1 MWWKQL
7 WIEHQPV
14 RNSDSVLGL
23 DKNATAPYSSMS
35 DEAWQQQP
43 CNAFSNAA
51 FFEISLVAC
60 AAEDEGKLVDY
71 SGTWSWR
78 DEIIAAGALMAY
90 GSFAMHG
97 NPSSG
102 EYHEPIFTADW
113 NATENATQMAY
124 DTAMFDRVSMDV
136 LFFVF
141 YHSIVRAMSVDPT
154 DEVSLKPI
162 LGFMK
167 KPELEP
173 LGCDMMY
180 CDSRLTVRKY
190 QQILT
195 GPTENWHLIHDMRD
209 EVPDFKTASV
219 GLVLVSIRAI
229 MSDELFGSAAMGAY
243 SQICS
248 ILITSL
254 LGREEGVTEAVIGY
268 FCQPGSDWYDAML
281 TAKLRISK
289 DIAKS
294 LATLVTILESLIEG
308 MFWQESQVSPSD
320 YLKPY
325 LDKGVVNVTGCW
337 RQTHGNWHR
346 VAAQMMKELM
356 QFITDDVYTSTLT
369 EMSQEQKQQAWGSLN
384 LVAWL
389 FNSILFGY
397 GSKILGT

>member
-1 MWWKQL
+1 M
-7 WIEHQPV
+7 
-14 RNSDSVLGL
+14 RNSATVLGL
-23 DKNATAPYSSMS
+23 AKNATAPMSSMS
-35 DEAWQQQP
+35 EEAWEQQP

-51 FFEISLVAC
+51 FFEVSLAAC

-78 DEIIAAGALMAY
+78 DEIIAAGALMAF

-97 NPSSG
+97 NPGSG
-102 EYHEPIFTADW
+102 QYHNPMVVTDSDANETD
-113 NATENATQMAY
+113 MGY
-124 DTAMFDRVSMDV
+124 DTAMFDRISMDV
-136 LFFVF
+136 LFFCF
-141 YHSIVRAMSVDPT
+141 YHSIVRAMSLDPT

-162 LGFMK
+162 LGLIK
-167 KPELEP
+167 DPQLEP

-180 CDSRLTVRKY
+180 CDSRLTIRKY
-190 QQILT
+190 QKALT
-195 GPTENWHLIHDMRD
+195 GPTENWHLIHDMRN
-209 EVPDFKTASV
+209 EVPDYKTASV
-219 GLVLVSIRAI
+219 GLVLVAIRAI
-229 MSDELFGSAAMGAY
+229 LSNELFGSSAMQAY
-243 SQICS
+243 SQICG

-254 LGREEGVTEAVIGY
+254 MPGDTTTVVGY
-268 FCQPGSDWYDAML
+268 FCHPGSDWYNAMEN
-281 TAKLRISK
+281 AKLRLAK

-308 MFWQESQVSPSD
+308 MYWQETLVGPPG
-320 YLKPY
+320 YLKPF
-325 LDKGVVNVTGCW
+325 LDQRVVNVTGCW

-397 GSKILGT
+397 GSKIPGT